1 MYESAKMPLQGA
13 SCEGKMFDC
22 WETMPPVKSGTRQ
35 EFSIR
40 FWILAL
46 LLVVCATPSLAAQEQ
61 PHSAASWKFAVS
73 GDSRNCGDIV
83 MPAIAQGVH
92 RDEADFYWHLGDY
105 RAIYT
110 FDEDY
115 LHTHPDSTISDY
127 LAAAWPDFI
136 QHQLKPFGELPVF
149 LAMGNHEMIS
159 PMTRSKYVAQ
169 FADWLD
175 QPVLQRRRLA
185 DDPNDHVLKTYYHW
199 TERGVDF
206 IGMDNASAEEF
217 DAAQMT
223 WFEGVLAHDAK
234 DRSVRTVVLG
244 MHAALPDSLSA
255 GHSMNDSAQEQ
266 SSGRTVYAE
275 LMAFR
280 HSTKK
285 NVYVL
290 ASHSH
295 FVMNNIYATACHA
308 GDVLPGWIV
317 GSAGAVR
324 YRLPQDY
331 AAATLAMT
339 DVYGY
344 LLATV
349 APDGSMT
356 FEFKEVKEADV
367 PASVVTEFSHEQVNW
382 CFAQNKASYAPAG
395 PVCPAGPTPAT
406 H

>member
-1 MYESAKMPLQGA
+1 
-13 SCEGKMFDC
+13 MFDR
-22 WETMPPVKSGTRQ
+22 WERMLLVKSEASQ

-40 FWILAL
+40 IGTLAL
-46 LLVVCATPSLAAQEQ
+46 LLLLCATASLEAQEQ
-61 PHSAASWKFAVS
+61 PNSAASWTFAVS

-83 MPAIAQGVH
+83 MPAIARGVH
-92 RDEADFYWHLGDY
+92 RDGAAFYWHLGDY

-115 LHTHPDSTISDY
+115 LHTHPASTISDY
-127 LAAAWPDFI
+127 LAGAWPDFI
-136 QHQLKPFGELPVF
+136 QHQLKPFGDLPVF

-159 PMTRSKYVAQ
+159 PMTREQYVAQ

-175 QPVLQRRRLA
+175 QPVLRRQRLA
-185 DDPNDHVLKTYYHW
+185 DNPNDHVLKTYYRW

-206 IGMDNASAEEF
+206 INMDNASAEEF
-217 DAAQMT
+217 DAVQMS
-223 WFEGVLAHDAK
+223 WLQGILANDAK
-234 DRSVRTVVLG
+234 DSSIRAVVLG
-244 MHAALPDSLSA
+244 MHEALPDSLSA
-255 GHSMNDSAQEQ
+255 GHSMNESPQEEN
-266 SSGRTVYAE
+266 SGRTVYAE
-275 LMAFR
+275 LVAFL

-317 GSAGAVR
+317 GTAGAVR
-324 YRLPQDY
+324 YRLPQDH
-331 AAATLAMT
+331 AAATVATT

-349 APDGSMT
+349 APDGSIT

-367 PASVVTEFSHEQVNW
+367 PASVVNEFSPGQVNW
-382 CFAQNKASYAPAG
+382 CFTQNKTSSIPAG
-395 PVCPAGPTPAT
+395 AVCPAGPTPTT

>member
-1 MYESAKMPLQGA
+1 
-13 SCEGKMFDC
+13 MFDC
-22 WETMPPVKSGTRQ
+22 WKRMPLVKSGARQ
-35 EFSIR
+35 EFSIQS
-40 FWILAL
+40 WMILAL
-46 LLVVCATPSLAAQEQ
+46 LLVLCATASLEAQEQ
-61 PHSAASWKFAVS
+61 PNSAVTWKFAVS

-83 MPAIAQGVH
+83 MPAIAQGVR
-92 RDEADFYWHLGDY
+92 RDGAAFYWHLGDY

-115 LHTHPDSTISDY
+115 LHTHPASTISDY
-127 LAAAWPDFI
+127 LAGAWPDFI
-136 QHQLKPFGELPVF
+136 QHQLKPFGDLPVF
-149 LAMGNHEMIS
+149 LALGNHEMIS
-159 PMTRSKYVAQ
+159 PMTMQQYVVQ

-175 QPVLQRRRLA
+175 QPVLRRQRLA
-185 DDPNDHVLKTYYHW
+185 DNPNDHVLKTYYRW

-206 IGMDNASAEEF
+206 INMDNASAEEF
-217 DAAQMT
+217 DAVQMT
-223 WFEGVLAHDAK
+223 WLQGVLAHDAK
-234 DRSVRTVVLG
+234 DSSIRTVVMG
-244 MHAALPDSLSA
+244 MHAALPDSLST
-255 GHSMNDSAQEQ
+255 GHSMNDSAQQQ

-308 GDVLPGWIV
+308 SGEVLPGWIV

-324 YRLPQDY
+324 YRLPQDH
-331 AAATLAMT
+331 AAATVAMT

-356 FEFKEVKEADV
+356 FEFKEVRDADV
-367 PASVVTEFSHEQVNW
+367 PASVVNEFSHEQVNW

-395 PVCPAGPTPAT
+395 AVCPAGHTPTT